1 MDALIQAFLSWQ
13 FLFFCLAIGA
23 VIFVIRQVVEYG
35 MENWWPLKQWKAANK
50 EAKLWR
56 GLILPILPIVLG
68 QVGALLAK
76 SYPYPE
82 GFSSTSGRIVFGLVA
97 GFTSGLIVRL
107 FRSFLSDKVSEF
119 KNNIQYRMSNLTA
132 PTAPPSNEP
141 TQINNVV
148 QINNVPDVSNED
160 VPKRGQP

>member
-1 MDALIQAFLSWQ
+1 MDTLLQAFLSWQ

-23 VIFVIRQVVEYG
+23 VVFVIRQVVEYG
-35 MENWWPLKQWKAANK
+35 MENWWPLKQWKAANRD
-50 EAKLWR
+50 AKLWR

-76 SYPYPE
+76 GYPYPE

-119 KNNIQYRMSNLTA
+119 KNNIAIRMKGGTV
-132 PTAPPSNEP
+132 PSDGMPEYNPECP
-141 TQINNVV
+141 
-148 QINNVPDVSNED
+148 PDVSSGE